1 VIVMEDT
8 GRLYFRQ
15 LAAGRD
21 FAAQDPLAAQMLNF
35 VYLVG
40 DRDTGDCVVIDPAYA
55 IDELLALVA
64 ADEMHLA
71 GVIATHYHP
80 DHIGGSLLAGHP
92 IEGVADLL
100 ERTPCPVHVQR
111 AEVPWVSRTIGLS
124 ESELTA
130 HGPGDTVAVGEV
142 EVTLLHTPGHTPGS
156 QCVLVDGMVLT
167 GDTLFLD
174 GCGRTDFPGG
184 E

>member
-1 VIVMEDT
+1 MEDT

-15 LAAGRD
+15 VAAGRD
-21 FAAQDPLAAQMLNF
+21 FPAQDPLAAQMLNF

-64 ADEMHLA
+64 ADGMHLA
-71 GVIATHYHP
+71 GAIATHYHP

-100 ERTPCPVHVQR
+100 ERAPCPVHVQR
-111 AEVPWVSRTIGLS
+111 AEVPWISRAIGLP
-124 ESELTA
+124 ESHLTGHAPGAALTVGGVEL
-130 HGPGDTVAVGEV
+130 
-142 EVTLLHTPGHTPGS
+142 TLLHTPGHTPGS
-156 QCVLVDGMVLT
+156 QCVLVDGVVVT

-174 GCGRTDFPGG
+174 ACG
-184 E
+184 